1 MFGDWIKKGIG
12 GLSGLF
18 GGGNNNNQQAQVDAQ
33 RQADLAAQRQREE
46 AERKRREEEERKRRE
61 EAAAEAR
68 RRAEEQARARQQQEV
83 ARRQQEQAN
92 PLRVPTTPTS
102 LNVNQNRVVQPQIP
116 QSEVQKL
123 KDSFLEE
130 TRRKSGSNFFG
141 NFLSGGNNERLAQ
154 NDATNMAIAEM
165 NRRNNDNQTKSVNY
179 AMKDVVKR
187 QADVDKYANDN
198 PIYNTLN
205 APKTAVKGIGS
216 DITGVVPA
224 AAEGLTSGVANTI
237 KLFDEENQ
245 FANKLLKNIQKDRET
260 NQVRRAVEDAFGYEE
275 GVDNALAFGLGK
287 GVTNL
292 ARDAALVVA
301 NPALKVLP
309 MIDRG
314 LQAHQSTIE
323 NLDRVESE
331 SGNEI
336 PFWQKYLGATVNAG
350 GQAALENVGLN
361 KLMSPNASRLAMS
374 LSEGGEEVGQ
384 QFIDNGVNRAFD
396 NKQDLTEGLLDSAIL
411 GTTIGSLAGGGKQ
424 SIERIAPKT
433 DTGRPSKFMTQGAV
447 EVNPQ
452 TDLNDSDVPARK
464 DMPMSERY
472 VEPQTLYHG
481 TNADFDK
488 FDLKKAG
495 TRNHN
500 DKGEFGQGIYLTPNR
515 EIASSYGKNV
525 KEVVADLKKTY
536 KIDSTSREANIASK
550 NDLIELINKTT
561 GENIPKDIQGSG
573 LQVSDFIYEY
583 GPDKISQILKKN
595 GHDGVVV
602 NNKDYPEVVVF
613 DEKVIQNH
621 IADTSK
627 KVSAPRSTSYDSPDV
642 SKQDMINEA
651 DNIQTNDLISQLGAE
666 QPTPAVYT
674 ASPSPETGGVYGDTQ
689 QTPNISETLNETIG
703 SATTDNTGIAA
714 QRLQQAIK
722 GSVNQDIKKQSYNA
736 REVAQAVNEFYDSTT
751 PMEAASGLAGLE
763 INGANDILAAN
774 ELIQRLEKDNMTLK
788 NPAIREAMLAA
799 GDRISKK
806 SSNAGSDLR
815 ATAEFH
821 QNLPTELWIENVK
834 RDLAESG
841 QALTPDQEANLKS
854 KKDALKSAGQKVK
867 AIYRNANKLAD
878 EMGKLIRKGKMTD
891 DMATEYD
898 TVGKKLAEAQQAA
911 DRTLKIANDSLRK
924 DLRKTSKDGAFR
936 KSVDTLSNGYRTLLL
951 SSPSGRL
958 ADVGSTLLKSV
969 DKLASSTVSNAIGKV
984 ANKINPEAGLRQ
996 GAGAG
1001 TAEAFVRGSKRGGQR
1016 VKDIF
1021 TNQQNPDARMGE
1033 TIGGL
1038 FGRGVQAMTGVAP
1051 AITEGAMDVRL
1062 LNTVRAQLKAEFPN
1076 ATNRQLDSMARIAAV
1091 AERGDPTSGAFNEA
1105 TRYHNEIN
1113 MTGTDN
1119 VISKNVDKVIN
1130 KMEKQPALKAV
1141 ATLTAPFARFSANSA
1156 YNTARR
1162 NPIGDL
1168 VALGKN
1174 IKDGNTQGIVD
1185 NLGELAVD
1193 TAKIAAY
1200 AAARGA
1206 GGLEDEDNDG
1216 QTYESNYIKWND
1228 NATSPLD
1235 RVAVS
1240 DNTNAT
1246 LGKSI
1251 SDLQSG
1257 SDLKD
1262 VVGNAL
1268 GETVNDIP
1276 GRVFDNMTNNSVAR
1290 ALGKLTDYRNSGGEN
1305 LENTAK
1311 ELSKLFNPVYNSDDT
1326 MKFGD
1331 SNISVPFASSPLG
1344 RDIRTQIDSK
1354 QSFGDRIIQNP
1365 ARSEA
1370 TQNRRDNEKSAAN
1383 LKPGD
1388 WFSINASETKKDNG
1402 QTVNKQ
1408 TIARNDG
1415 KDPSFKGDIS
1425 NLQSHMKNS
1434 GYSDDQVNDAINML
1448 SMTKNEVLRD
1458 FETNGSQNAVRRHAN
1473 AYLEALR
1480 ASDANTTDV
1489 RKAERF
1495 LKLAEVNEKYDVP
1508 VELQQAYNKTDLSTW
1523 RAMEEDNPELFKL
1536 LYQYGQALADAG
1548 ISKKST
1554 ESGMDSASESN
1565 TNKYYAKK
1573 SRKGSGSGSGGSGG
1587 SGKGIS
1593 TSVGTIKVEDNNTGV
1608 KSRSIATPKS
1618 YIPGLQKL
1626 NSTPQLKKISVKDGF
1641 KY

>member
-1 MFGDWIKKGIG
+1 MFGDWIKKGIS

-18 GGGNNNNQQAQVDAQ
+18 GGGNNNNQQAQADAQ

-61 EAAAEAR
+61 EAAAEAK
-68 RRAEEQARARQQQEV
+68 RRAEEQARVRQQQEA

-102 LNVNQNRVVQPQIP
+102 LNVNQTINRNTAQAN
-116 QSEVQKL
+116 
-123 KDSFLEE
+123 
-130 TRRKSGSNFFG
+130 RFG
-141 NFLSGGNNERLAQ
+141 NINS
-154 NDATNMAIAEM
+154 
-165 NRRNNDNQTKSVNY
+165 
-179 AMKDVVKR
+179 
-187 QADVDKYANDN
+187 
-198 PIYNTLN
+198 
-205 APKTAVKGIGS
+205 
-216 DITGVVPA
+216 
-224 AAEGLTSGVANTI
+224 
-237 KLFDEENQ
+237 
-245 FANKLLKNIQKDRET
+245 ET
-260 NQVRRAVEDAFGYEE
+260 NQRELDLRARSDELYKNTLANEHKQAGVLERLFGQKDINERAYNQARSQAIREQAENLNYQDADTTNRLFKGVQDQYSQANRRINDSKERQQIWQNSLGTAIDTYKDTVDRAGRGAGDIIFGQDDNPDQIGLKDVGRFIVNLPGGMAGAPLSATTKIAESFLDKDYNFNAETGDYDSRDLTAIQRAAKLADAGIDIYGLQYGGSGAALNSLTLGGKQALKQSFKQGLKDI
-275 GVDNALAFGLGK
+275 GVD
-287 GVTNL
+287 
-292 ARDAALVVA
+292 
-301 NPALKVLP
+301 
-309 MIDRG
+309 M
-314 LQAHQSTIE
+314 LQ
-323 NLDRVESE
+323 
-331 SGNEI
+331 
-336 PFWQKYLGATVNAG
+336 
-350 GQAALENVGLN
+350 
-361 KLMSPNASRLAMS
+361 
-374 LSEGGEEVGQ
+374 EGGEELAQSLLGDLG
-384 QFIDNGVNRAFD
+384 DNGGFDDGTLSRAI
-396 NKQDLTEGLLDSAIL
+396 TSGLL
-411 GTTIGSLAGGGKQ
+411 GGAGGGVMSGFGSGVSRLRGGNQ
-424 SIERIAPKT
+424 DVRT
-433 DTGRPSKFMTQGAV
+433 DTGRPGEFMTQGAV

-452 TDLNDSDVPARK
+452 TDINDSAVEAPMG
-464 DMPMSERY
+464 MPMSVDLLDSLKAEARKHKTAEEFVNSQPKHYRGAVDMIEGAKRRQGQSEIGIAFSSSPKVAKDFAIMNGGRVGERY
-472 VEPQTLYHG
+472 ISPTAKVLQYKDIPTELLSNPGMKERNIVAYARNNG
-481 TNADFDK
+481 FDAV
-488 FDLKKAG
+488 DLSRFPGA
-495 TRNHN
+495 
-500 DKGEFGQGIYLTPNR
+500 KGEAETR
-515 EIASSYGKNV
+515 
-525 KEVVADLKKTY
+525 
-536 KIDSTSREANIASK
+536 
-550 NDLIELINKTT
+550 
-561 GENIPKDIQGSG
+561 
-573 LQVSDFIYEY
+573 
-583 GPDKISQILKKN
+583 
-595 GHDGVVV
+595 VV
-602 NNKDYPEVVVF
+602 NEN
-613 DEKVIQNH
+613 VIRTKEQLTDLYNQAH
-621 IADTSK
+621 SEGARTGIN
-627 KVSAPRSTSYDSPDV
+627 DSPDV
-642 SKQDMINEA
+642 SKIAENNQTVANMINEA
-651 DNIQTNDLISQLGAE
+651 DNIQTSDPISELGAE
-666 QPTPAVYT
+666 QPTPVIHT
-674 ASPSPETGGVYGDTQ
+674 ASPSPETGGIYGDTQ
-689 QTPNISETLNETIG
+689 QSPNISETLNETIG

-714 QRLQQAIK
+714 QRLQQVIK

-736 REVAQAVNEFYDSTT
+736 GEIAQAVNQFYDSTT
-751 PMEAASGLAGLE
+751 PMEAASALAGLE

-788 NPAIREAMLAA
+788 DPAIREAMLAA

-834 RDLAESG
+834 RDLAKNG
-841 QALTPDQEANLKS
+841 QALTPEQEANLKS
-854 KKDALKSAGQKVK
+854 KKDALKSAAQEVK
-867 AIYRNANKLAD
+867 TIYRSASKLAD
-878 EMGKLIRKGKMTD
+878 EMGKLIRSGKMTE

-898 TVGKKLAEAQQAA
+898 TVGKQLADAQQAA
-911 DRTLKIANDSLRK
+911 DRDLKIANDSLRK
-924 DLRKTSKDGAFR
+924 DLRKTSKNGAFR

-951 SSPSGRL
+951 SSGSGRL
-958 ADVGSTLLKSV
+958 ADLGSTLLKSV
-969 DKLASSTVSNAIGKV
+969 DKLAASTVSNTIGKV

-1001 TAEAFVRGSKRGGQR
+1001 TTEAFARGAKRGGQR
-1016 VKDIF
+1016 LKDII

-1033 TIGGL
+1033 TIGGAP
-1038 FGRGVQAMTGVAP
+1038 GRLIRAMTETAP
-1051 AITEGAMDVRL
+1051 ALTEGAIDVRL
-1062 LNTVRAQLKAEFPN
+1062 LNTVRGELKAEFPN
-1076 ATNRQLDSMARIAAV
+1076 ATDRQLDSMARIAAV

-1119 VISKNVDKVIN
+1119 VISQNVDKVIN

-1156 YNTARR
+1156 YNIARR

-1174 IKDGNTQGIVD
+1174 VKDGNTQGIVD
-1185 NLGELAVD
+1185 NLGELTVD
-1193 TAKIAAY
+1193 TAKMAAY

-1235 RVAVS
+1235 RIAVS

-1251 SDLQSG
+1251 SDLQNG

-1305 LENTAK
+1305 LENAAE
-1311 ELSKLFNPVYNSDDT
+1311 ELSKLFNPAYNPNDT

-1344 RDIRTQIDSK
+1344 RDIRTGIDSK
-1354 QSFGDRIIQNP
+1354 QSFGDRVIQNP

-1370 TQNRRDNEKSAAN
+1370 TQNRRDNEKSAAS
-1383 LKPGD
+1383 LKTGD
-1388 WFSINASETKKDNG
+1388 WFSVNASETKKDNG
-1402 QTVNKQ
+1402 QTINKQ

-1480 ASDANTTDV
+1480 ASDANTTEV

-1523 RAMEEDNPELFKL
+1523 RAMEDDNPELFNL

-1554 ESGMDSASESN
+1554 ESGIDSASESN

-1573 SRKGSGSGSGGSGG
+1573 SGKGGGSGRSGG

-1593 TSVGTIKVEDNNTGV
+1593 TSVGTIKVENNNTGV
-1608 KSRSIATPKS
+1608 KSRSITTPKS
-1618 YIPGLQKL
+1618 HIPGLQKL
-1626 NSTPQLKKISVKDGF
+1626 NSTPKLKKISVKDGF

>member
-1 MFGDWIKKGIG
+1 MFGGIG
-12 GLSGLF
+12 SFFSNLV
-18 GGGNNNNQQAQVDAQ
+18 GGNNNNNQQNNGGNLVDAARRADEER
-33 RQADLAAQRQREE
+33 RQ
-46 AERKRREEEERKRRE
+46 REEEERRRKE
-61 EAAAEAR
+61 EERKEQERQAKIAAERQA
-68 RRAEEQARARQQQEV
+68 AEQARVRQ
-83 ARRQQEQAN
+83 AQEQQARNAAASASIAN
-92 PLRVPTTPTS
+92 RTSGIGDNTNAALGINTP
-102 LNVNQNRVVQPQIP
+102 VNQNNNRTYTSNVDELSKEFIDEERKRVNQNTG
-116 QSEVQKL
+116 
-123 KDSFLEE
+123 FLERTFNGGNLERIAQASAQNRAISRINEQNNYEKPEE
-130 TRRKSGSNFFG
+130 TR
-141 NFLSGGNNERLAQ
+141 LALQRNMQ
-154 NDATNMAIAEM
+154 NQS
-165 NRRNNDNQTKSVNY
+165 QTH
-179 AMKDVVKR
+179 
-187 QADVDKYANDN
+187 Q
-198 PIYNTLN
+198 
-205 APKTAVKGIGS
+205 
-216 DITGVVPA
+216 
-224 AAEGLTSGVANTI
+224 
-237 KLFDEENQ
+237 
-245 FANKLLKNIQKDRET
+245 NIQ
-260 NQVRRAVEDAFGYEE
+260 N
-275 GVDNALAFGLGK
+275 
-287 GVTNL
+287 NL
-292 ARDAALVVA
+292 
-301 NPALKVLP
+301 K
-309 MIDRG
+309 
-314 LQAHQSTIE
+314 T
-323 NLDRVESE
+323 LDRVDKGMVDAYSKLQY
-331 SGNEI
+331 I
-336 PFWQKYLGATVNAG
+336 PGFSLGVEGVGTVGALALGDDSQVNKRLVKLTQDVDWDSLDQDQKNQVGALRNVGGLLSTLDVVPGIGAG
-350 GQAALENVGLN
+350 GKV
-361 KLMSPNASRLAMS
+361 
-374 LSEGGEEVGQ
+374 
-384 QFIDNGVNRAFD
+384 
-396 NKQDLTEGLLDSAIL
+396 
-411 GTTIGSLAGGGKQ
+411 GKQ
-424 SIERIAPKT
+424 SIGAFARGGFKDVAKT
-433 DTGRPSKFMTQGAV
+433 AAIRGAAGAV
-447 EVNPQ
+447 GGGVLGGAL
-452 TDLNDSDVPARK
+452 TGAFGGDVL
-464 DMPMSERY
+464 E
-472 VEPQTLYHG
+472 G
-481 TNADFDK
+481 
-488 FDLKKAG
+488 
-495 TRNHN
+495 
-500 DKGEFGQGIYLTPNR
+500 
-515 EIASSYGKNV
+515 
-525 KEVVADLKKTY
+525 
-536 KIDSTSREANIASK
+536 ASK
-550 NDLIELINKTT
+550 GAIGGAVGGIIGTPFEGATAASRSARGAIGSINDT
-561 GENIPKDIQGSG
+561 
-573 LQVSDFIYEY
+573 
-583 GPDKISQILKKN
+583 
-595 GHDGVVV
+595 VV
-602 NNKDYPEVVVF
+602 NNLDDTLQNSVKNADDGLTRGAVKVNPRANVDKTTIGATSAVGGDLDDSAQVAGQSPEIDIDTPAYIRKREAQAKAAAEQADFNARVEADPSMTPSF
-613 DEKVIQNH
+613 LYKRQAQS
-621 IADTSK
+621 IADNANNQIRNIGEQIDYGIRTG
-627 KVSAPRSTSYDSPDV
+627 DV
-642 SKQDMINEA
+642 TEDQIRKAIDDATFRQQQISEDAQNQIGNVFKQREA
-651 DNIQTNDLISQLGAE
+651 DRMAGEATENLGDVIDTAASNNDIIADQIDNTIRGTTVAQDPQATSLSAQQVAE
-666 QPTPAVYT
+666 QPTPATYT
-674 ASPSPETGGVYGDTQ
+674 ASPSPEAGGIYGDTQ
-689 QTPNISETLNETIG
+689 QTPNISETLNEKIG

-841 QALTPDQEANLKS
+841 QALTPEQETNLMS
-854 KKDALKSAGQKVK
+854 KKDALKSAAQEVR
-867 AIYRNANKLAD
+867 AIYRNASKLAD
-878 EMGKLIRKGKMTD
+878 EMGNLIRKGKMTE

-898 TVGKKLAEAQQAA
+898 TVGKELANAQQTA

-936 KSVDTLSNGYRTLLL
+936 KSVDALSNGYRTLLL

-958 ADVGSTLLKSV
+958 ADVGSTVLKSI
-969 DKLASSTVSNAIGKV
+969 DKLASSTVSNTIGKV

-1001 TAEAFVRGSKRGGQR
+1001 TAEAFARGAKRGGRR

-1051 AITEGAMDVRL
+1051 AITEGAVDVRL
-1062 LNTVRAQLKAEFPN
+1062 LNTVRAQLKAELPN

-1185 NLGELAVD
+1185 NLGELTVD
-1193 TAKIAAY
+1193 TAKMAAY

-1402 QTVNKQ
+1402 QTINKQ
-1408 TIARNDG
+1408 TIDRNDG

-1473 AYLEALR
+1473 SYLEALR
-1480 ASDANTTDV
+1480 ASDADTTDV

-1536 LYQYGQALADAG
+1536 LYQYGQTLADAG

-1554 ESGMDSASESN
+1554 ESGIDSASESN

-1573 SRKGSGSGSGGSGG
+1573 SRKGSGSRSGSGG

-1608 KSRSIATPKS
+1608 KSRSIANPKS